1 MANLDFNKA
10 TVTMEKNGL
19 VLEGGAMRGMFTA
32 GVLDVLMEQNIE
44 FDGAIGVSAGAT
56 FGCNFKSKQIGR
68 TIRYNMKYCN
78 DPRYCSFRSLLKT
91 GDLFGAEFCYH
102 TLPEQ
107 LDLFDNETY
116 EHSPME
122 FHIVCT
128 DVNTGKPVYY
138 KCDKFDHDGLE
149 WVRASASMPLV
160 SRIVEVG
167 GRQMLDGGIS
177 DSIPLEY
184 FQSIG
189 YHRNLVVLT
198 QPRDYVKKE
207 NKMLPLMKLT
217 LKRYPNLIETMR
229 QRHVNYNQTLDYI
242 RSEEKKGTVLVLC
255 PKEKLPVGRI
265 EHNPERLKHVYDLGQ
280 EVALENLEKIK
291 TFLNCTEQPVSAC
304 SANNN
309 F

>member
-1 MANLDFNKA
+1 MK
-10 TVTMEKNGL
+10 TGL

-32 GVLDVLMEQNIE
+32 GILDVLMEHNIE
-44 FDGAIGVSAGAT
+44 VNGVIGVSAGAT
-56 FGCNFKSKQIGR
+56 FGCNYKSKQIGR

-78 DPRYCSFRSLLKT
+78 DPRYCSFRSLIKT

-102 TLPEQ
+102 VLPEQ

-116 EHSPME
+116 EASPME
-122 FHIVCT
+122 FYMVTT
-128 DVNTGKPVYY
+128 DVNTGEPVYY
-138 KCDKFDHDGLE
+138 KCDRFDHDGLE

-177 DSIPLEY
+177 DSIPLKY

-189 YHRNLVVLT
+189 YTKNLVILT

-207 NKMLPLMKLT
+207 NKLLPLMKLK
-217 LKRYPNLIETMR
+217 LKQYPKLLETMKN
-229 QRHVNYNQTLDYI
+229 RHISYNETLDYI
-242 RSEEKKGTVLVLC
+242 RAEEQKGTILVLC

-265 EHNPERLKHVYDLGQ
+265 EHNPERLKAVYDLGR
-280 EVALENLEKIK
+280 ETALEHLEEIK
-291 TFLNCTEQPVSAC
+291 NFLQT
-304 SANNN
+304 
-309 F
+309 

>member
-1 MANLDFNKA
+1 MK
-10 TVTMEKNGL
+10 TGL

-44 FDGAIGVSAGAT
+44 VDGVIGVSAGAT
-56 FGCNFKSKQIGR
+56 FGCNYKSKQIGR

-116 EHSPME
+116 EASPVAFYM
-122 FHIVCT
+122 VTT
-128 DVNTGKPVYY
+128 DVNTGEPVYY
-138 KCDKFDHDGLE
+138 KCDKFDHEGLE

-177 DSIPLEY
+177 DSIPLQY

-189 YHRNLVVLT
+189 YNKNLVILT

-207 NKMLPLMKLT
+207 NKLFPLMKLK
-217 LKRYPNLIETMR
+217 LKQYPKLLETMK
-229 QRHVNYNQTLDYI
+229 QRHITYNNTLEYI
-242 RSEEKKGTVLVLC
+242 RTEEQNGTCFVLS
-255 PKEKLPVGRI
+255 PKEKLPIGRI
-265 EHNPERLKHVYDLGQ
+265 EHHPERLKAVYDIGR
-280 EVALENLEKIK
+280 ETALAHLDEIK
-291 TFLNCTEQPVSAC
+291 KFFQQ
-304 SANNN
+304 
-309 F
+309 

>member
-1 MANLDFNKA
+1 MK
-10 TVTMEKNGL
+10 TGL

-44 FDGAIGVSAGAT
+44 VDGVIGVSAGAT
-56 FGCNFKSKQIGR
+56 FGCNYKSKQIGR

-116 EHSPME
+116 ETSPME
-122 FHIVCT
+122 FYMVTT

-138 KCDKFDHDGLE
+138 KCDKFDHEGLE

-177 DSIPLEY
+177 DSIPLQY

-189 YHRNLVVLT
+189 YNKNLVILT

-207 NKMLPLMKLT
+207 NKLLPLMKLK
-217 LKRYPNLIETMR
+217 LKQYPKLLETMK
-229 QRHVNYNQTLDYI
+229 QRHIDYNDTLEYI
-242 RSEEKKGTVLVLC
+242 RTEEQKGTCMVLS

-265 EHNPERLKHVYDLGQ
+265 EHKPERLKAVYDIGR
-280 EVALENLEKIK
+280 ETALEHLEEIK
-291 TFLNCTEQPVSAC
+291 NFLQL
-304 SANNN
+304 
-309 F
+309 

>member
-1 MANLDFNKA
+1 MK
-10 TVTMEKNGL
+10 TGL

-32 GVLDVLMEQNIE
+32 GVLDILMEHNIDV
-44 FDGAIGVSAGAT
+44 DGVIGVSAGAT
-56 FGCNFKSKQIGR
+56 FGCNYKSKQIGR

-91 GDLFGAEFCYH
+91 GDLYGAEFCYH

-116 EHSPME
+116 EASPME
-122 FHIVCT
+122 FYMVTT
-128 DVNTGKPVYY
+128 DVNTGEPVYY
-138 KCDKFDHDGLE
+138 KCDKFDHEGLE

-177 DSIPLEY
+177 DSIPLQY

-189 YHRNLVVLT
+189 YNKNLVILT

-207 NKMLPLMKLT
+207 
-217 LKRYPNLIETMR
+217 
-229 QRHVNYNQTLDYI
+229 
-242 RSEEKKGTVLVLC
+242 
-255 PKEKLPVGRI
+255 KLPIGRI
-265 EHNPERLKHVYDLGQ
+265 EHHPERLKAVYDIGR
-280 EVALENLEKIK
+280 ETALEHLDEIK
-291 TFLNCTEQPVSAC
+291 KFFQQ
-304 SANNN
+304 
-309 F
+309 